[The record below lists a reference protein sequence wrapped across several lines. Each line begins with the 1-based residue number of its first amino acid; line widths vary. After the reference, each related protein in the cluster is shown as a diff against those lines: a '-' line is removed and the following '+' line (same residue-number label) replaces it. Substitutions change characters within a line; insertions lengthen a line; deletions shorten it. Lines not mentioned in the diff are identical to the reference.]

1 MFKKTMNTVL
11 MNKVENTFMK
21 KDLPNFEV
29 GDTISVTYK
38 LIEDMIQGKKSKEKK
53 EEKERTQTFTGIVLA
68 VKGSGLR
75 TTFTI
80 RKISNGVGVE
90 RIFLLNSPVI
100 TEIKLVKSA
109 VVRRAKLYYMRGRVG
124 KAAMKMTEATE
135 EVSETKE

>member
-1 MFKKTMNTVL
+1 MNTVL

-109 VVRRAKLYYMRGRVG
+109 VVRRAKLYYMRGRVC
-124 KAAMKMTEATE
+124 KAAMKMTEDTE

>member
-1 MFKKTMNTVL
+1 MNTVL

-124 KAAMKMTEATE
+124 KAAMKMTEAE
-135 EVSETKE
+135 DKVSETEE

>member
-1 MFKKTMNTVL
+1 MNTVL

>member
-1 MFKKTMNTVL
+1 MNTVL

-68 VKGSGLR
+68 IKGSGLR

-109 VVRRAKLYYMRGRVG
+109 VVRKSKLYYMRGRVG
-124 KAAMKMTEATE
+124 KAAMKMTEAIE

>member
-1 MFKKTMNTVL
+1 MNTVL

-53 EEKERTQTFTGIVLA
+53 EEKERTQTFTGIILA

>member
-1 MFKKTMNTVL
+1 MNTVL

-68 VKGSGLR
+68 IKGSGLR

-109 VVRRAKLYYMRGRVG
+109 VVRRSKLYYMRGRVG

>member
-1 MFKKTMNTVL
+1 MNTVL

-38 LIEDMIQGKKSKEKK
+38 LVEDMIQGKKSKEKK

>member
-1 MFKKTMNTVL
+1 MNTVL

-68 VKGSGLR
+68 IKGSGLR

>member
-1 MFKKTMNTVL
+1 MNTVL

-135 EVSETKE
+135 EVSEAKE

>member
-1 MFKKTMNTVL
+1 MNTVL

-53 EEKERTQTFTGIVLA
+53 EEKERKQTFTGIVLA
-68 VKGSGLR
+68 IKGSGLR

-109 VVRRAKLYYMRGRVG
+109 VVRRSKLYYMRGRVG

>member
-1 MFKKTMNTVL
+1 MNTVL

-68 VKGSGLR
+68 IKGSGLR

-109 VVRRAKLYYMRGRVG
+109 VVRRSKLYYMRGRVG

-135 EVSETKE
+135 EVSETEE

>member
-1 MFKKTMNTVL
+1 MNTVL

-135 EVSETKE
+135 QVSETEE